1 MADSGPAQVQRD
13 VSLGSPPPSVT
24 WRCDR
29 SLGGRAGYPHG
40 NHSVRVP
47 DELGHLTSPRGRWLR
62 RTERLLFGSSGRFRS
77 VDDPD
82 PYRSIS
88 AIHDDDFKD
97 ARQRVSAHSVTTCF
111 CRPSGN
117 GTVHSVR
124 WLRRAREQPRGVLD
138 PGLSFERTS
147 DAPSLRGL
155 PVERLTASSG
165 VGPRIV
171 RAPWSTR
178 ISGRT
183 RQPRSFRSSLVK
195 YSNVADPERLS
206 PSHPSL
212 PGPRLAL
219 AF

>member
-1 MADSGPAQVQRD
+1 MRPLSWRPRRLPRTAITPCESPTSLVTSHHRIAVDGSGELSGS
-13 VSLGSPPPSVT
+13 SLG
-24 WRCDR
+24 
-29 SLGGRAGYPHG
+29 A
-40 NHSVRVP
+40 
-47 DELGHLTSPRGRWLR
+47 
-62 RTERLLFGSSGRFRS
+62 SGRFRS

-111 CRPSGN
+111 AGHPATNGSRRPLASAG
-117 GTVHSVR
+117 S
-124 WLRRAREQPRGVLD
+124 RATRGVLD
-138 PGLSFERTS
+138 PVSSFERTS

-155 PVERLTASSG
+155 PVERLTASPG

-195 YSNVADPERLS
+195 YSSAADPERLS
-206 PSHPSL
+206 PSHPCL